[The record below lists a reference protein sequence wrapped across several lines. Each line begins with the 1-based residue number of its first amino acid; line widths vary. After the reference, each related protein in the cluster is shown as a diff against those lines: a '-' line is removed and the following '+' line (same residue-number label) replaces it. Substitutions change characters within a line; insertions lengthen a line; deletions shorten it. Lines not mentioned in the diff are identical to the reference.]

1 MIRRP
6 DLIEGQNST
15 LMTTTF
21 KGYNHN
27 EIIEDGEMFDMKN
40 LSGDGYPLLTQR
52 KKRGITT
59 FEYAGEDP
67 QLHGIHGGEKL
78 TLILGTKV
86 YYNFTEV
93 SGITVSE
100 SASMLPKKI
109 VSMGAYVCIWPD
121 KVYFNTVDLS
131 DCGSMERNWDSIG
144 NGVSLTMCRG
154 DGTNYDMTQITVS
167 STAPTN
173 PTNGQLWIDQSG
185 SNDVLKQYDSTSSA
199 WVEVATTY
207 IKVEASNIGVGLA
220 AYDTIELKGLTAQDT
235 QTERVKKQ
243 VNLLNGYTI
252 VYGVGVN
259 YIMIAG
265 IISQTQSNLKNVNVS
280 ADRLV
285 PDLDYICESNNRLW
299 GCRYGLHDGKIV
311 NEIKACKLGD
321 FKNWNSNLKLSTD
334 SYTMSVGTE
343 GKFTAAVTQR
353 GYPVFFKEDCIIRIS
368 GQTPSSFQQTTTMC
382 RGVQDGSWRSV
393 CVVNEAIYYKSR
405 REIMMY
411 DGSMPMSVSD
421 QLGLILYSD
430 ARAGA
435 LNGKYY
441 ISMKDTAGDWTM
453 FAYDTNKAMWHKED
467 DFRAMGFGRVGDE
480 LFAIDETN
488 NKLDALMGTW
498 GEPEEEMEWSATFG
512 LFGTDYRR
520 TKYLSRFKIRMYIE
534 PDSKA
539 HLWIMYDSDG
549 DWHDEGEIRGH
560 SMKTFDLPVVP
571 RRCDHLRFRLTG
583 DGECRIYSISR
594 LMEVG
599 GDG

>member
-265 IISQTQSNLKNVNVS
+265 LISQTQSNLKNVNVS